1 MNKNLKF
8 RILTSL
14 ILILILFLM
23 TINIYFL
30 GYFLIIAGI
39 ISLIEFFNM
48 NLIIF
53 KKSKTIQLFNNIL
66 FIFYIFIFS
75 SAFIVFSSYLHLKI
89 LLFAILLTCIASD
102 IGGFVIGK
110 SVKGPKLTK
119 ISPNKTISGFIGSI
133 FFSAAFILFLF
144 YYLTENINLYVLII
158 GLSTSI
164 GSQFGDL
171 FFSYLKRKSNLK
183 DTGNLLPGHG
193 GVLDRIDG
201 ILLGVPVG
209 FASIILIY

>member
-1 MNKNLKF
+1 MKNNLKQ

-23 TINIYFL
+23 TISTYFL

-53 KKSKTIQLFNNIL
+53 KKNKVIQLFNNIL
-66 FIFYIFIFS
+66 FITYIFIFS

-89 LLFAILLTCIASD
+89 LLFTILLSCVASD
-102 IGGFVIGK
+102 IGGFIIGK
-110 SVKGPKLTK
+110 FLKGPKLIK
-119 ISPNKTISGFIGSI
+119 ISPNKTITGAIGSLV
-133 FFSAAFILFLF
+133 FSAAFILFLF
-144 YYLTENINLYVLII
+144 YYLTENINYYVLII
-158 GLSTSI
+158 GLATSV
-164 GSQFGDL
+164 GSQIGDL
-171 FFSYLKRKSNLK
+171 FFSFLKRKSNLK
-183 DTGNLLPGHG
+183 DTGNFLPGHG

-209 FASIILIY
+209 FGSIILIY